1 MFFKA
6 LWSMEK
12 ETVIRAE
19 ALQLRRRGFGPID
32 LDFYPGEL
40 VLLCGTS
47 GSGKSTLCELL
58 SETQEPSEGRI
69 VRNATV
75 VGYVA
80 HAFEN
85 QLVGAT
91 VAEELAIG
99 SRGARAVLSREL
111 EASLANL
118 EASLENSL
126 GEDPHSL
133 SAALQQCLLLA
144 SLIRSGA
151 TFLILDESMAYLDG
165 RTRRDFA
172 RTLLELVASGCTVFL
187 VSHQEE
193 FLELA
198 GRVIFMER
206 GEKIFDGA
214 IGEFES
220 QYFERAGF
228 RKDTNSE
235 ALISRLPEFKPEE
248 FDGVEVVAGSKR
260 LNLRVA
266 SSLVLGGF
274 SGSGTST
281 ALNSLMG
288 LEEREYW
295 RCTGAR
301 EKSCLLRQNVGP
313 SFWRSTCAAE
323 LKASRGA
330 HQPLSRP
337 IEEAVLNS
345 IPAGWLEKAPW
356 HLSHG
361 QLRFFGASCLLLQNP
376 QVLYL
381 DHPFQGLDGTLREKL
396 RYSLSEYLKG
406 GGRVVLTTHDPEK
419 VRGLGHQVVWLEGGS
434 LLFAGLTSD
443 EGWASLSIG
452 LSSKSLLPGPMEED
466 RVKREHG

>member
-1 MFFKA
+1 MTR
-6 LWSMEK
+6 LVEK
-12 ETVIRAE
+12 DTVIGVE

-32 LDFYPGEL
+32 LAFYPGEM

-58 SETQEPSEGRI
+58 SETQEPSDGRI
-69 VRNATV
+69 VKDSTR

-91 VAEELAIG
+91 VAQELEIG
-99 SRGARAVLSREL
+99 LRGASTSLSREM

-118 EASLENSL
+118 EARLKGSLQK
-126 GEDPHSL
+126 DPHTL
-133 SAALQQCLLLA
+133 SAALQQCLLVA
-144 SLIRSGA
+144 SLVRSGA

-172 RTLLELVASGCTVFL
+172 TTLLELVRSGCTVLL

-198 GRVIFMER
+198 GRVVFMER
-206 GEKIFDGA
+206 GEKVFDGPT
-214 IGEFES
+214 ELFEE

-228 RKDTNSE
+228 RRESASE
-235 ALISRLPEFKPEE
+235 TLNSRLPEFEPGES
-248 FDGVEVVAGSKR
+248 DGVKVIAGSKS
-260 LNLRVA
+260 LNLPA
-266 SSLVLGGF
+266 SSSLVLGGF

-281 ALNSLMG
+281 ALNSFMG
-288 LEEREYW
+288 IETIEGW
-295 RCTGAR
+295 RCSGER
-301 EKSCLLRQNVGP
+301 DKSCLLRQNVGP

-323 LKASRGA
+323 LKASKGA
-330 HQPLSRP
+330 HSQLPRTL
-337 IEEAVLNS
+337 EEAVLDS

-376 QVLYL
+376 QILYL

-406 GGRVVLTTHDPEK
+406 GGRVVLTTHFPEK
-419 VRGLGHQVVWLEGGS
+419 VRALGHQVVWLEGGGTTE
-434 LLFAGLTSD
+434 LWAGPTTDEIWTNMCVGFAAD
-443 EGWASLSIG
+443 SI
-452 LSSKSLLPGPMEED
+452 LPGPLEEN
-466 RVKREHG
+466 RVEVDYG